1 MRLCCVC
8 SAQKHGLLRDASVP
22 QKGNIETLLKKYAL
36 CGNENTQVMP
46 CTHVVVMNKVFRCSA
61 NFAAMATPSARTKD
75 PELVPSKDAAVLFDI
90 QQGRAPHV
98 AGSGTINLPERSS
111 DGPTNI
117 LSAVWAARGDGHRR
131 VWQDQVRW

>member
-61 NFAAMATPSARTKD
+61 NLQRWLLPRRARKILNSFHQKMLPYFSIYNKDARPMSQVQAPLTCLSAPAMA
-75 PELVPSKDAAVLFDI
+75 
-90 QQGRAPHV
+90 Q
-98 AGSGTINLPERSS
+98 
-111 DGPTNI
+111 PTF
-117 LSAVWAARGDGHRR
+117 
-131 VWQDQVRW
+131 